1 MMIRQS
7 NALFSATSGKSVAR
21 NGTCLTVRSGRHQ
34 LKPVI
39 TRGAETMNAIFK
51 QHQAKSA

>member
-1 MMIRQS
+1 M
-7 NALFSATSGKSVAR
+7 SGQSVAR
-21 NGTCLTVRSGRHQ
+21 NGTCLTIRSGRHQ

-51 QHQAKSA
+51 QHQANSA

>member
-7 NALFSATSGKSVAR
+7 NALFSATSGQSVAR

-39 TRGAETMNAIFK
+39 TRGAETMNTIFK

>member
-1 MMIRQS
+1 MAELAHIGM
-7 NALFSATSGKSVAR
+7 SGQSVAR
-21 NGTCLTVRSGRHQ
+21 NGTCLTVCSGRHQ
-34 LKPVI
+34 LRPAI